1 MSVDYIARL
10 IYGYEITE
18 EQYHRL
24 EENYDIILEE
34 SKEIKCRVDTWTV
47 CEDKYF
53 FGVQT
58 AHLDLNYNE
67 YVEPEYASAEHA
79 NILNRIIDRLH
90 IKLEN
95 TQYPRLI
102 LINGV
107 SY

>member
-1 MSVDYIARL
+1 MSVDYVARL

-24 EENYDIILEE
+24 EENYDIILKE
-34 SKEIKCRVDTWTV
+34 SKEIKCRVDVWTV
-47 CEDKYF
+47 GEDRYF

-58 AHLDLNYNE
+58 AHLDLNYDE
-67 YVEPEYASAEHA
+67 CVEPTSAPMTHA
-79 NILNRIIDRLH
+79 NILNHIIDRLH

>member
-1 MSVDYIARL
+1 MSVDYVARL

-18 EQYHRL
+18 EQCHRL

-34 SKEIKCRVDTWTV
+34 SKETKCRVDTWAV
-47 CEDKYF
+47 CEEKYF

-58 AHLDLNYNE
+58 AYLDLNYNE
-67 YVEPEYASAEHA
+67 YVEPAHASAEHA

>member
-18 EQYHRL
+18 EQYHRI
-24 EENYDIILEE
+24 EENYDIVLQE
-34 SKEIKCRVDTWTV
+34 SKKIKCRVDTWAV
-47 CEDKYF
+47 GEDKYF

-58 AHLDLNYNE
+58 AHLDLNYDE
-67 YVEPEYASAEHA
+67 CVEPEYASVEHA
-79 NILNRIIDRLH
+79 NILNHIIDRLH